1 MDLDWGRHI
10 VIGLVSALAVF
21 ALTTWGGKSPPDQA
35 GWRNV
40 RPGGTYAFGI
50 GAGVV
55 LTFLFSYIWLFAGSS
70 RPDGAQQMR
79 ILFWLILAFS
89 AGTLITLVQFGQAR
103 RTAMRWRGDTL
114 VWHGKGGAEYS
125 RKLSDAIALRKPMMG
140 PVKII
145 FSDGAEARIDPYTTN
160 AELLLKTISD
170 RLDLSA

>member
-160 AELLLKTISD
+160 ADMLLKTISD

>member
-1 MDLDWGRHI
+1 MHE
-10 VIGLVSALAVF
+10 
-21 ALTTWGGKSPPDQA
+21 
-35 GWRNV
+35 
-40 RPGGTYAFGI
+40 AFGI

-160 AELLLKTISD
+160 ADLLLKTISD